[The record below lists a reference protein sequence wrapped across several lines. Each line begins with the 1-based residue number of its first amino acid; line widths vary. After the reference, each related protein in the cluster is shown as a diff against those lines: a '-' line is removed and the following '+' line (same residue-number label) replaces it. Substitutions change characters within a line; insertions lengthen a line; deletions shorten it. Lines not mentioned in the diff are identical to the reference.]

1 MSNVVSIHKAYAPKC
16 CHPSCSTQV
25 GYHNKKRKTDGS
37 WSYKWKSFCEYHRTD
52 VVGKSLVDAFK
63 ASRGGCESQ
72 ILGWPCP
79 GHHGDLTIDH
89 YDGDKHNNNEDNL
102 LVLCPNCHAKKT
114 KLYGDNRVRYNNV
127 QALPAHLWDIT
138 A

>member
-16 CHPSCSTQV
+16 CHPNCSTQV

-37 WSYKWKSFCEYHRTD
+37 WSYKWKTFCEYHRTD

-63 ASRGGCESQ
+63 NARGGCESQ
-72 ILGWPCP
+72 VLGWPCL

-89 YDGDKHNNNEDNL
+89 YDGDKYNNNEDNL
-102 LVLCPNCHAKKT
+102 LVLCPNCHLKKT
-114 KLYGDNRVRYNNV
+114 KLYGDNQVRYNNIV
-127 QALPAHLWDIT
+127 ALPANLWDVKI
-138 A
+138 